1 MTSVKLREKS
11 IGGRRISLYLDFYP
25 AIINPETK
33 RLTRRE
39 FLKLYLYDRAQNPV
53 ERDHNKQ
60 TKLLAEKIRSLRE
73 IDIGKGEFG
82 FMESDKKNVDF
93 LQYYRELGLKRKDV
107 KNTFTTWQSS
117 VKYLEQFCKGSCLV
131 KDITESFCN
140 DYRDFLLRTPA
151 FKNSST
157 KFKLSQNAA
166 HSYFNKFK
174 ATLKQA
180 FKDGLLKENLNG
192 KIEPIKQ
199 LETNREFLSL
209 EELQALSKA
218 ECDNP
223 LLKRAALF
231 SALTG
236 LRWGDIK
243 QLSWEHI
250 NYNEAQ
256 GHFIRFTQKKT
267 KGAETLPISEQARQ
281 LLGDSISLT
290 EPIFHKLHYSAYFRV
305 IFGRWLLNAGISK
318 NITFHNFRHTFA
330 TLQLTG
336 GTDIYTVSKMLGHRD
351 LKTTQVYA
359 KIVDQKKREAADRIK
374 ITFEE

>member
-1 MTSVKLREKS
+1 MTRVKLRYKPIS
-11 IGGRRISLYLDFYP
+11 GRRISLYLDFYP

-33 RLTRRE
+33 KPTRRE
-39 FLKLYLYDRAQNPV
+39 FLKLYLYDRAQNVV

-60 TKLLAEKIRSLRE
+60 TKLLAEKICSLRA

-82 FMESDKKNVDF
+82 FLEADKNNVDF
-93 LQYYRELGLKRKDV
+93 FQFYRELCNKRKDV

-117 VKYLEQFCKGSCLV
+117 FKYFELFSKGSCLV
-131 KDITESFCN
+131 KDLTEKFCN
-140 DYRDFLLRTPA
+140 DYRDFLLRTPSI
-151 FKNSST
+151 KNSST
-157 KFKLSQNAA
+157 NFRLSQNAA
-166 HSYFNKFK
+166 HAYFNKFK
-174 ATLKQA
+174 AALKQA
-180 FKDGLLKENLNG
+180 YKDGLLRENLNE
-192 KIEPIKQ
+192 KIEPIRQ

-209 EELQALSKA
+209 EELQKLANT

-223 LLKRAALF
+223 ILKRAALF

-243 QLSWEHI
+243 QLTWEHL
-250 NYNEAQ
+250 NYSEAQ

-267 KGAETLPISEQARQ
+267 KGAETLPISEQARG
-281 LLGDSISLT
+281 LLGDSIVHG
-290 EPIFHKLHYSAYFRV
+290 EPIFHKLHYSAYFKV
-305 IFGRWLLNAGISK
+305 IIGKWLLSAGISK

-330 TLQLTG
+330 TLQLAQ

-359 KIVDQKKREAADRIK
+359 KIVDQKKREAADKIK
-374 ITFEE
+374 L